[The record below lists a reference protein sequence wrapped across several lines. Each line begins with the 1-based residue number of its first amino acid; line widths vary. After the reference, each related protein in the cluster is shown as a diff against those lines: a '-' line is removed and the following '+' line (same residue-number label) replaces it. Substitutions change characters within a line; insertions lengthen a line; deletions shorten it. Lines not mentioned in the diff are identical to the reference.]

1 MEDDFTRYKKPSF
14 HSQGAARLPF
24 FLKSVANLNSLLAY
38 SVKLSLSDPRIRLFL
53 FNAFVP
59 GEVSIQVVPLLILS
73 KLQMPE
79 VNYHHV
85 F

>member
-1 MEDDFTRYKKPSF
+1 MLTYGIVYAF
-14 HSQGAARLPF
+14 
-24 FLKSVANLNSLLAY
+24 
-38 SVKLSLSDPRIRLFL
+38 LFL
-53 FNAFVP
+53 NPFVP